1 MAAADFN
8 SDQITTL
15 ATAGAQLSPGLF
27 GSNLRLYGGRFTMAS
42 TAKSKSIAMFTWK
55 YGDIPWA
62 IGLLTDATLATSQV
76 SIGISGSTA
85 KYKAAATYTTPN
97 VWTYF
102 MTEANIAMLSAD
114 EEVWITNDATADL
127 PSSGEIVLV
136 GVATRH

>member
-1 MAAADFN
+1 MAADFK
-8 SDQITTL
+8 SDQLDTL
-15 ATAGAQLSPGLF
+15 DTIGAQLAPGLF
-27 GSNLRLYGGRFTMAS
+27 GSNLRLYGGRFTMAA

-62 IGLLTDATLATSQV
+62 IGLLTDVSLATAQV
-76 SIGISGSTA
+76 SIGITGSTA

-97 VWTYF
+97 VWTFF

-114 EEVWITNDATADL
+114 EEVWIANDATATL
-127 PSSGEIVLV
+127 PASGELILL